1 MSDVV
6 TVSTGTTGNA
16 GNVVADLQTYF
27 AANLLEVAE
36 FRCVLNQHGEKVP
49 IPSNSSL
56 TVHFVREEKFS
67 SAVPA
72 QLTEGSAPNAM
83 GITMNQFEATAEQ
96 YGALVKITDLAEL
109 TAKHPVVQKTIYLLG
124 LHAAEIYD
132 QLIFGVLNAGTSVY
146 RPNARAADSNL
157 IGSDHLAYVDLISV
171 LAKLQD
177 NGARPLDGGAEMREG
192 ALYSCIVAPQVHA
205 ALLKDPDFKA
215 AAQFQAPSRIWNGQ
229 AEVLGGFRIVVS
241 NSPSFAAATTT
252 ASGSSNKVYSSFFL
266 GQAAFQVS
274 DLQNLRV
281 YVTAPGGQAD
291 PLYQKRQIGWKFAF
305 KSLITNQNWFFV
317 GRSSGLN
324 SVTN

>member
-6 TVSTGTTGNA
+6 TVTTGTVGNA

-36 FRCVLNQHGEKVP
+36 LRCVLNQHGEKVP
-49 IPSNSSL
+49 IPSNSSK
-56 TVHFVREEKFS
+56 TIHFVKEEKFS
-67 SAVPA
+67 STVPS
-72 QLTEGSAPNAM
+72 QLTEGAAPEAM
-83 GITMNQFEATAEQ
+83 GITLNQFEATAEQ

-109 TAKHPVVQKTIYLLG
+109 TAKHPIVQKTIYLLG

-132 QLIFGVLNAGTSVY
+132 QLIYAVIAAGTSVY
-146 RPNARAADSNL
+146 RPNGRAADTNL
-157 IGSDHLAYVDLISV
+157 IGSDHLSYNDLISI

-177 NGARPLDGGAEMREG
+177 NAARPLDGGAELREG
-192 ALYSCIVAPQVHA
+192 ALYSAIVCPQVHA

-241 NSPSFAAATTT
+241 NSPSFAATATT
-252 ASGSSNKVYSSFFL
+252 ASGVSNKVYSSFFL
-266 GQAAFQVS
+266 GQGAFQVS

-281 YVTAPGGQAD
+281 YVTAPGGGSD

-305 KSLITNQNWFFV
+305 KSIITNQNWLFV